1 MEIFWCLDAFRGK
14 YGDKW
19 IMAYEE
25 AKISVNKMGPE
36 AKYKASRRSS
46 SGVDSRDSTQM
57 NEMNETSVQ
66 IDKNVL
72 SETVL

>member
-1 MEIFWCLDAFRGK
+1 
-14 YGDKW
+14 
-19 IMAYEE
+19 MAYEE

-57 NEMNETSVQ
+57 NEMNETFVQ
-66 IDKNVL
+66 MNKNVL